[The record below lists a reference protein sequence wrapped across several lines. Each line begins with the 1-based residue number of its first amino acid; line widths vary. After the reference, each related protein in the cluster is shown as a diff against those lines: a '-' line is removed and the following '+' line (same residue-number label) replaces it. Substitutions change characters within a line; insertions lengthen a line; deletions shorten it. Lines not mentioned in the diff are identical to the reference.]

1 MEAAPTWG
9 ERGYTIIELVLVI
22 VILGIIGV
30 VAGPRFFGESQYEQR
45 AFLDEVAGAM
55 RYAQKVAVAS
65 GCPVEVTLTA
75 GSYSL
80 AQQSASSG
88 HCNPSDAS
96 FPNPVLLPSGDP
108 VTGTAPG
115 GITMSPTMTIRY
127 NALGQT
133 GLGSDQVFTIGS
145 SSLTVRADSGL
156 VTVP

>member
-1 MEAAPTWG
+1 MEISPLTG

-30 VAGPRFFGESQYEQR
+30 VAAPRFFGESQYEQR
-45 AFLDEVAGAM
+45 AFLDEVAGAL

-65 GCPVEVTLTA
+65 GCPVEVTLAA

-88 HCNPSDAS
+88 HCDPTDAS
-96 FPNPVLLPSGDP
+96 FPVTVLLPSGDP
-108 VTGTAPG
+108 VSGAAPS
-115 GITMSPTMTIRY
+115 GIAISPATFQY

-133 GLGSDQVFTIGS
+133 NLGSDQTIAVGG